1 MPSPKNIAYIEL
13 HIAIFLFG
21 FTAILGKLIQLSE
34 FEIVWYRLIFTSI
47 SLLFIPRIF
56 RYIKSIPARERWKLA
71 GIGMIVTLHWICFY
85 GSIKYANVTVAL
97 SVLSTTAFFTAIL
110 EPLMLKTRFS
120 WTQVILGVM
129 IIPGMFLIFSF
140 GSIYITGIILALFAA
155 ILASLFSVLNKR
167 MVQKHHPL
175 AITFIELGSGWLF
188 LTIIFPFYFL
198 LSGITVS
205 LPSAHDFLYLV
216 ILALL
221 CTTIAYYLALKALK
235 HLSAFTSNISIN
247 LEPVYGIIMAML
259 IFSEQKEMNI
269 GFYLGAVIIILSIFI
284 HTFLEYRKKDV

>member
-1 MPSPKNIAYIEL
+1 MPSSKNIAYIEL

-21 FTAILGKLIQLSE
+21 FTAILGKLIQLTE
-34 FEIVWYRLIFTSI
+34 FEIVWYRLIFTAI

-56 RYIKSIPARERWKLA
+56 RYIKAIPKSERWKLA

-97 SVLSTTAFFTAIL
+97 SVLSTTAFFTAIF
-110 EPLMLKTRFS
+110 EPLLLKSKFS
-120 WTQVILGVM
+120 WTQIILGLM
-129 IIPGMFLIFSF
+129 IVPGMYLIFSF
-140 GSIYITGIILALFAA
+140 GSVYITGIVLSLFAA
-155 ILASLFSVLNKR
+155 ILASLFSVLNKK

-175 AITFIELGSGWLF
+175 AITFIELGSGWIF
-188 LTIIFPFYFL
+188 LTIIFPLYFL
-198 LSGITVS
+198 LSDISVS
-205 LPSAHDFLYLV
+205 IPTSNDFLYLL
-216 ILALL
+216 ILAIL

-247 LEPVYGIIMAML
+247 LEPVYGIFMAML
-259 IFSEQKEMNI
+259 IFSEQKDMNI

-284 HTFLEYRKKDV
+284 HTFLEYRKREV

>member
-205 LPSAHDFLYLV
+205 LPTTYDFLYLA

>member
-1 MPSPKNIAYIEL
+1 MPSSKNIAYIEL